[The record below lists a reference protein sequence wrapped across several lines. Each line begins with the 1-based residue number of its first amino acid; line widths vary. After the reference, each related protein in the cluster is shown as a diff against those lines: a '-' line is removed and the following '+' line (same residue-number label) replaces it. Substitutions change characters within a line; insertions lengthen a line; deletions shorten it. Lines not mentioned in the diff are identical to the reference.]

1 MKFVDV
7 MMTDILFKT
16 ESYRIIGACMEVHNV
31 LGAGFLESVYQEAL
45 AYEFYLQ
52 NIPFEREKK
61 LTIRYKDIELEK
73 MYSADFVCYDAI
85 IVELKAL
92 SGLTSEHEAQVLNY
106 LKATG
111 YKLGIL
117 VNFGGKTLEYKRL
130 VL

>member
-1 MKFVDV
+1 MKFVDL

>member
-1 MKFVDV
+1 
-7 MMTDILFKT
+7 MTDILFKT